1 MPSFAR
7 ETNHPLLLTNTRLNK
22 GLYAALPYCL
32 INQSV
37 SDFQQLTLIR
47 NLWENPGELILNCWW
62 SGGTELYLQQCC

>member
-7 ETNHPLLLTNTRLNK
+7 ETNHPLFLTNTRLNK

-37 SDFQQLTLIR
+37 SDFQQLTQIYGKI
-47 NLWENPGELILNCWW
+47 PGN
-62 SGGTELYLQQCC
+62 